1 MKSWKLKIIGCGLLL
16 HLLHFISK
24 GPWMSYGKTD
34 FNFQGNAGETGG
46 FDHLRSSLNE
56 EIVFG
61 MATCRLFWEA
71 LDF

>member
-1 MKSWKLKIIGCGLLL
+1 
-16 HLLHFISK
+16 
-24 GPWMSYGKTD
+24 MSYGKTD

-46 FDHLRSSLNE
+46 FDHLRSSLND

-71 LDF
+71 LDFETYPHRIDANKNVAAIWIRHDVS